1 MKIQRYIFFA
11 MSFVLVSMIAFML
24 MLAVTEM
31 PVYGNPD
38 NPPFNF
44 VWERYVYQGVEESGG
59 MNLVSNV
66 LLDYRGY
73 DTLME
78 STVLFVTVV
87 AIMLVWGT
95 TATSQKEKEEQEKE
109 LKKLKKQKEKEKK
122 QKQESDF
129 DTTE

>member
-1 MKIQRYIFFA
+1 MISYQKLVLYG
-11 MSFVLVSMIAFML
+11 MSFILVALIFFML

-31 PVYGNPD
+31 PTYGNPD
-38 NPPFNF
+38 NPTFNI

-59 MNLVSNV
+59 INLVSNV

-87 AIMLVWGT
+87 AILLVWGT
-95 TATSQKEKEEQEKE
+95 SSIA
-109 LKKLKKQKEKEKK
+109 KK
-122 QKQESDF
+122 
-129 DTTE
+129 

>member
-1 MKIQRYIFFA
+1 MRIQRYIFFA

-59 MNLVSNV
+59 TNLVSNV

-122 QKQESDF
+122 TQQESDF